1 MEWLATLKVFWFSEI
16 EFMKQEQIQYVPTA
30 SVEAEPQVRGS
41 FDEESLQ
48 GLTDS
53 IKEVGLL
60 QPIRVRK
67 VGNKFII
74 LSGERRFRALVRLGE
89 PTIAVIVEGTA
100 LNDGE
105 VIQRMFIENAQR
117 EDLSHLDKARAI
129 DQLMKETGW
138 NANQVAAKLGLSNAT
153 TSRLLALTTLP
164 VDIQHK
170 VASGEI
176 AMSAAYELSRVTDP
190 VKQAER
196 AQEAAQGCMTRDDLA
211 KANKSGKKGPKAKHP
226 TTPNR
231 ATAELGG
238 RRSVTVNAP
247 DLDVESF
254 ISTLDECLTRAKKC
268 KQLGITLPTVIKM
281 LKDQTN
287 SAQTQPITQS

>member
-1 MEWLATLKVFWFSEI
+1 V
-16 EFMKQEQIQYVPTA
+16 KQEQIQHVPIA
-30 SVEAEPQVRGS
+30 SVEAEPQVRES
-41 FDEESLQ
+41 FDEDSLQ

-74 LSGERRFRALVRLGE
+74 VSGERRFRALVRLGE

-100 LNDGE
+100 LSDGE
-105 VIQRMFIENAQR
+105 LIQRAFIENCQR
-117 EDLSHLDKARAI
+117 ADLSPLEKAKSI

-138 NANQVAAKLGLSNAT
+138 NATQVAAKLGLSNAT

-164 VDIQHK
+164 ADIQQK
-170 VASGEI
+170 VGSGEI
-176 AMSAAYELSRVTDP
+176 AMSAAYELSRVADP

-196 AQEAAQGCMTRDDLA
+196 AQEVVQGGVTRDDLA
-211 KANKSGKKGPKAKHP
+211 KANKSSKKGSKAKDP
-226 TTPNR
+226 AIPNR

-254 ISTLDECLTRAKKC
+254 ISTLEECLTRAKKC
-268 KQLGITLPTVIKM
+268 KPLGITLPTVMKM

-287 SAQTQPITQS
+287 SAQPQPTTQS